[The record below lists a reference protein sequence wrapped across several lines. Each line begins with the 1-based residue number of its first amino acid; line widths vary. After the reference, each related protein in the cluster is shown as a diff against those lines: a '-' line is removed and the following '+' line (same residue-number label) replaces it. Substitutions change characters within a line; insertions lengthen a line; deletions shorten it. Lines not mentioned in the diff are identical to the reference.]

1 VKCERLHLD
10 LASGLRAF
18 GVSLA
23 EKGGAT
29 HDELDAV
36 TAAIVGLFFWSGRFE
51 ALGHEDEE
59 QLIVPGREIDTRWL
73 GRTVIGL
80 SGPISVGK
88 TTVARRLEE
97 RGYFYARFS

>member
-1 VKCERLHLD
+1 MRIPRKRASLLD

-23 EKGGAT
+23 ERGGIT

-36 TAAIVGLFFWSGRFE
+36 TAAVVGLFFWSGRFE
-51 ALGHEDEE
+51 ALGHDDEE
-59 QLIVPGREIDTRWL
+59 QLIVPGREMDPSWL
-73 GRTVIGL
+73 GRSVIGL
-80 SGPISVGK
+80 SGPISSGK

-97 RGYFYARFS
+97 RG